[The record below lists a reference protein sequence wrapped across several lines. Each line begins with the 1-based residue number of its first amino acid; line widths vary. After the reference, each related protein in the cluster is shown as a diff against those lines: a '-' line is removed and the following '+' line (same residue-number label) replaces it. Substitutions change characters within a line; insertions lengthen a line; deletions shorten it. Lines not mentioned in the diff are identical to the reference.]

1 MGGSGGCFCWEAR
14 AGAPARCLFGNR
26 ATAAPAA
33 ASVVPLPSARL
44 PAVLLQ
50 TTGPW
55 ARRRPDF
62 ARTGLVFCSAP
73 FAYHQPGIDRSFSGP
88 GRICFDPPDFAV
100 GPSGFAGPADFVIV
114 DSYPGPWNPSGPVF
128 FDFVAA
134 AVVSSVPP
142 VVSSSQNPG

>member
-33 ASVVPLPSARL
+33 ASFVPLPSTRL

-55 ARRRPDF
+55 ARR
-62 ARTGLVFCSAP
+62 
-73 FAYHQPGIDRSFSGP
+73 
-88 GRICFDPPDFAV
+88 PPDFAL

-142 VVSSSQNPG
+142 VV